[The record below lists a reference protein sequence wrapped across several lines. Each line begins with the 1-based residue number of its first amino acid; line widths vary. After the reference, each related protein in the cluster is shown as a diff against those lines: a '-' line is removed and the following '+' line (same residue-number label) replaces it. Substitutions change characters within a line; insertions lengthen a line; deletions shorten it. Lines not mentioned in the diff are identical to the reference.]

1 MTISVTSPFWG
12 TPPCE
17 EFFREFASV
26 QRDPTSGTML
36 LVDRARLAVGNDQVQ
51 YMGVLKML
59 EAAYAVGKARGLEEG
74 RTAPNFNPGKF
85 Y

>member
-1 MTISVTSPFWG
+1 MTIPVTSPFWG

-26 QRDPTSGTML
+26 QRDPTAGGL
-36 LVDRARLAVGNDQVQ
+36 VVDRARMAVGNDQVQ

-74 RTAPNFNPGKF
+74 RTTPTFNPGKL